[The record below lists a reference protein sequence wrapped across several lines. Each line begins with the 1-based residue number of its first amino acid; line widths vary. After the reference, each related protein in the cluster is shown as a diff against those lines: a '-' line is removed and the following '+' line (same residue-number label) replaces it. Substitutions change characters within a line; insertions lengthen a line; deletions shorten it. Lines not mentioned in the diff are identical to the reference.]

1 MKLFKKIRDNV
12 LDSFNTEKGGYS
24 ARKLTAFAT
33 VLCIIFIHVKY
44 IETPNAIDA
53 LFYDM
58 LFVLLMLG
66 IVTFEQ
72 LYRFKTGKAETP
84 AKPTETTPTV
94 TSGTTQTNTVVSDGP
109 PADMQGGN

>member
-1 MKLFKKIRDNV
+1 MMKMFKKIRDNV

-24 ARKLTAFAT
+24 ARKLTAFVIVA
-33 VLCIIFIHVKY
+33 CIVYIHIKY
-44 IETPNAIDA
+44 VGLANSVDV

-72 LYRFKTGKAETP
+72 LYRFKTGKTNT
-84 AKPTETTPTV
+84 TEPPKADVTV
-94 TSGTTQTNTVVSDGP
+94 SGTTQTNTVVSDGP